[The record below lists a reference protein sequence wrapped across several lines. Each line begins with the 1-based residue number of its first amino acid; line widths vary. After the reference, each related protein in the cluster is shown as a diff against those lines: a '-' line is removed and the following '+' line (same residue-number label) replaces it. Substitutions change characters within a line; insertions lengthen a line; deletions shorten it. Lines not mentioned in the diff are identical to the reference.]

1 MRLRW
6 ASQETASRC
15 HASASPVFTPS
26 PACFALPCSHP
37 ALRLQP
43 AAGGAGGGR
52 ALDAY
57 RGGALAQPTGGG
69 DALSSLF
76 GDPFFSSFGLG
87 DALAAPFFGEQMQ
100 ALQQRVALP
109 TLKMDIR
116 ESDSAI
122 ELLADAPGLSKGE
135 VSLDLNDQNVLTITC
150 EKAPAP
156 VDETR
161 EDVASGWKYH
171 RMERASGMA
180 VRRVK
185 LPAYVDASG
194 IKAKVENGVLRVNI
208 PKLAAQADKSRKITV
223 E

>member
-1 MRLRW
+1 M
-6 ASQETASRC
+6 
-15 HASASPVFTPS
+15 
-26 PACFALPCSHP
+26 
-37 ALRLQP
+37 
-43 AAGGAGGGR
+43 
-52 ALDAY
+52 DAY
-57 RGGALAQPTGGG
+57 RGGALAQPSGSAFGGG

-87 DALAAPFFGEQMQ
+87 DALSAPFGQQ
-100 ALQQRVALP
+100 LQGLQQRVALP
-109 TLKMDIR
+109 PLKMDIR
-116 ESDSAI
+116 ESETAI
-122 ELLADAPGLSKGE
+122 EVVADAPGLSKGE
-135 VSLDLNDQNVLTITC
+135 VSLDLNDQNVLTIKC

-161 EDVASGWKYH
+161 EEGGWQYH

-180 VRRVK
+180 VRRIK

-208 PKLAAQADKSRKITV
+208 PKLAAQADKSRKIAV